1 VLKIKNIIFYW
12 LLIFIQSIPAINPQ
26 DESVKNLVL
35 QGIDFSL
42 NNRFT
47 EAEQV
52 FDRLILQHP
61 QHPIGYFYKAATVQ
75 AEMLD
80 AEDFR
85 QEEQF
90 YDLTERTVQLA
101 DSLQKTGKADG
112 WISFYKGSAFLY
124 QSFMKMKTGS
134 WLSAYKDASRGVTNL
149 EEALAQDSLIYEA
162 YLGIGSFKYWKS
174 TKAEFLLWLPFISD
188 QREQG
193 VSMIYQAIDRGEFI
207 RYIARDQ
214 LVWILMDKGDY
225 REALRLAR
233 QNHEVYPE
241 SRFFKWT
248 LAAAAFHS
256 REWELSRMLYEEL
269 LQQVQQLP
277 ENNHLN
283 EIECLVKI
291 AEISANYQQWQEVYQ
306 LADRALR
313 FNLAESVRKR
323 AKNKLKQAL
332 TLRKQAEQKIRP

>member
-1 VLKIKNIIFYW
+1 MNLPEDS
-12 LLIFIQSIPAINPQ
+12 L
-26 DESVKNLVL
+26 KNLVL

-47 EAEQV
+47 EAEQI
-52 FDRLILQHP
+52 FNQLILYHP
-61 QHPIGYFYKAATVQ
+61 QYPIGYFYKAATLQ

-85 QEEQF
+85 QEKQF
-90 YDLTERTVQLA
+90 YELTERTIQLA
-101 DSLQKTGKADG
+101 DSLQKAGKADG

-124 QSFMKMKTGS
+124 RSFMRLKTGH
-134 WLSAYKDASRGVTNL
+134 WFSAYKDANRGVANL
-149 EEALAQDSLIYEA
+149 EAALAQDSLLYEA

-193 VSMIYQAIDRGEFI
+193 ISMIYQAIDKGEFI
-207 RYIARDQ
+207 RYVGRDQ
-214 LVWILMDKGDY
+214 LVWILMDKRDY
-225 REALRLAR
+225 GEALRLAR

-256 REWELSRMLYEEL
+256 REWELSRKLYEEL

-291 AEISANYQQWQEVYQ
+291 AEISANNQQWQEVYQ

-313 FNLAESVRKR
+313 FNLEESVRKR
-323 AKNKLKQAL
+323 AKNKLNQAL
-332 TLRKQAEQKIRP
+332 TLRKLAEEKIQP